1 MSFTRKDNFF
11 ICLDKSELKALF
23 HWNTHSEILFKL
35 SFNCFVDKS
44 TSWTTEKM
52 NVSSKSFVID
62 DKFLVRSLLYIKKKR
77 GPKIEP
83 CGTQSIVGNHVEDWP
98 LSNINFNRGR
108 HIPIDLIL

>member
-1 MSFTRKDNFF
+1 
-11 ICLDKSELKALF
+11 
-23 HWNTHSEILFKL
+23 
-35 SFNCFVDKS
+35 
-44 TSWTTEKM
+44 M

-83 CGTQSIVGNHVEDWP
+83 CGTQSIVDNHVEDWP
-98 LSNINFNRGR
+98 LSNTLWYLLLRKLPINFNRGQ